1 MRRALL
7 LWRISLPERQVRGM
21 DKAKEKLTERQK
33 AFCEYYIESLNA
45 TEAAIKA
52 GYSKKTARAIG
63 AENLTKPYI
72 QEYIHEV
79 VEKLRS
85 GRIADA
91 DEVLSYL
98 TQVMRGELKD
108 QDNKAA
114 SLYDRTRAAE
124 LLGKRHRLFID
135 KQEVSASVD
144 AVTII
149 NDIPRS
155 KDGDQAE

>member
-1 MRRALL
+1 
-7 LWRISLPERQVRGM
+7 M

-155 KDGDQAE
+155 EDGDQAE

>member
-1 MRRALL
+1 M
-7 LWRISLPERQVRGM
+7 
-21 DKAKEKLTERQK
+21 
-33 AFCEYYIESLNA
+33 
-45 TEAAIKA
+45 
-52 GYSKKTARAIG
+52 
-63 AENLTKPYI
+63 
-72 QEYIHEV
+72 
-79 VEKLRS
+79 EKLRS

-108 QDNKAA
+108 QDDKVA

-155 KDGDQAE
+155 EDGDQAE

>member
-21 DKAKEKLTERQK
+21 DKAQEKLTERQK

-108 QDNKAA
+108 QDDKAA

-155 KDGDQAE
+155 EDGDQAE

>member
-108 QDNKAA
+108 QDNKA
-114 SLYDRTRAAE
+114 DR
-124 LLGKRHRLFID
+124 K
-135 KQEVSASVD
+135 SV
-144 AVTII
+144 V
-149 NDIPRS
+149 
-155 KDGDQAE
+155 